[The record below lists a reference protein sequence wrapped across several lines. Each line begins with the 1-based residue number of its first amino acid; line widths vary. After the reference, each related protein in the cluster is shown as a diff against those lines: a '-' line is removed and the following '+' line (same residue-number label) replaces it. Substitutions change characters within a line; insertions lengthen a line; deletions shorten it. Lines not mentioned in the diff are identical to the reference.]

1 MYLRK
6 PSLAQLRSNETL
18 IPRLS
23 TYASHL
29 HLCLSITQ
37 AVHSLHPLVVQ
48 RNPFLPRMRLY
59 SRVRLLRR
67 AMRRDWS
74 LANATNFAL
83 QPILSSRRGFA
94 NYARHNSTA
103 CGQQTLRF
111 GRDRHGKGLG
121 VGCSGRWNMLRF
133 VHENPSCSHYCD
145 LTARHI
151 LSFSLCNAV
160 FGRSRIYLPRPIRS
174 LLYCRL
180 LSPRL
185 PFIVTFRH
193 RQHHLTNY
201 HR

>member
-23 TYASHL
+23 TYASHIPPL
-29 HLCLSITQ
+29 P
-37 AVHSLHPLVVQ
+37 VHHPSSSFAAFPCRSAQ
-48 RNPFLPRMRLY
+48 SFLPRMRLY

-74 LANATNFAL
+74 IANATNFAL

-94 NYARHNSTA
+94 NYARHNSTT

-111 GRDRHGKGLG
+111 GRDRHGKGVG
-121 VGCSGRWNMLRF
+121 VDCSGRWNMLRF

-145 LTARHI
+145 LTAGHI

-160 FGRSRIYLPRPIRS
+160 LGRSRFRLPRPIRS

-180 LSPRL
+180 LSLRL
-185 PFIVTFRH
+185 PFIVTFGH